1 MWPVT
6 ARAWPPGL
14 TIVSTTSAT
23 GSWRRPS
30 RAAGP
35 WRPWTWAALMY
46 RVFALDVLAYPRCGR
61 RLRIIAIVQDP
72 VGRPILTHVSR
83 ALSIEAPGPAP
94 PALP

>member
-1 MWPVT
+1 
-6 ARAWPPGL
+6 
-14 TIVSTTSAT
+14 
-23 GSWRRPS
+23 
-30 RAAGP
+30 
-35 WRPWTWAALMY
+35 MY